1 MNEQI
6 RQLADQCFVV
16 DTQGNI
22 SANAYMIERFAEL
35 IVQDCLAVIEKRMNL
50 GTDERC
56 RQECKALIAEIQQQY
71 GVK

>member
-6 RQLADQCFVV
+6 RQLATQCFVV

-35 IVQDCLAVIEKRMNL
+35 IVQECISLFD
-50 GTDERC
+50 GT
-56 RQECKALIAEIQQQY
+56 KEIKTVGVLTHDQVGNQIKQHF
-71 GVK
+71 GVKS